1 MSNKIESVKKTLSE
15 KLDISKDVIL
25 EVPKITIIGKE
36 EITIEHHKGII
47 VFEKN
52 IIRVNTKIKVIKIV
66 GENFEIIYIG
76 ESTLSIKGEFISIE
90 YEG

>member
-52 IIRVNTKIKVIKIV
+52 IIRVNTKIKVIKIL
-66 GENFEIIYIG
+66 GENFEITYIG

>member
-1 MSNKIESVKKTLSE
+1 MSNKIENVKRALSE
-15 KLDISKDVIL
+15 KLDISKDIIL
-25 EVPKITIIGKE
+25 EVPKITIIGRE

>member
-1 MSNKIESVKKTLSE
+1 MSNKIENVKRALSE
-15 KLDISKDVIL
+15 KLDISKDIIL

>member
-1 MSNKIESVKKTLSE
+1 MSNKIENVKRTLSE
-15 KLDISKDVIL
+15 KLDISKDIIL

-36 EITIEHHKGII
+36 EITIENHKGII

-52 IIRVNTKIKVIKIV
+52 IIRVNTKIRVIKIV

>member
-1 MSNKIESVKKTLSE
+1 MSNRIENVKRGLSE
-15 KLDISKDVIL
+15 KLDISKDIIL
-25 EVPKITIIGKE
+25 DLPKIIIIGKE
-36 EITIEHHKGII
+36 EITIENHKGII

-52 IIRVNTKIKVIKIV
+52 IIRIKTKINNIKIL
-66 GENFEIIYIG
+66 GEKFEIIYIG

>member
-1 MSNKIESVKKTLSE
+1 MSNKIESVKKALSE
-15 KLDISKDVIL
+15 KLDISKDIIL

-36 EITIEHHKGII
+36 EIIIENHKGII

>member
-1 MSNKIESVKKTLSE
+1 MSNKIDSVKKALSE
-15 KLDISKDVIL
+15 KLDISKDIIL

-36 EITIEHHKGII
+36 EIIIENHKGII

>member
-1 MSNKIESVKKTLSE
+1 MSNKIENVKRVISE
-15 KLDISKDVIL
+15 KLDISKDIIL
-25 EVPKITIIGKE
+25 EVPKIIIIGKE
-36 EITIEHHKGII
+36 EITIENHKGII

-52 IIRVNTKIKVIKIV
+52 IIRVKTKIKTIKIL

>member
-1 MSNKIESVKKTLSE
+1 MSNKIESVKKALSE
-15 KLDISKDVIL
+15 KLDISKDIIL

-36 EITIEHHKGII
+36 EIIIENHKGII

-52 IIRVNTKIKVIKIV
+52 IIRVNTKIKVIKIL
-66 GENFEIIYIG
+66 GENFEITYIG

>member
-1 MSNKIESVKKTLSE
+1 MSNKIENVKRALSE
-15 KLDISKDVIL
+15 KLDISKDIIL

-36 EITIEHHKGII
+36 EISIEHHKGII

>member
-1 MSNKIESVKKTLSE
+1 MSNKIENVKRALSE
-15 KLDISKDVIL
+15 KLDISKDIIL

-52 IIRVNTKIKVIKIV
+52 IIRVNTKIKVIKIA

-90 YEG
+90 YEE

>member
-1 MSNKIESVKKTLSE
+1 MSNKIENVKRVLSE
-15 KLDISKDVIL
+15 KLDISKDIIL

-36 EITIEHHKGII
+36 EIIIENHKGII

-52 IIRVNTKIKVIKIV
+52 IIRVNTKIKIIKII
-66 GENFEIIYIG
+66 GKNFEIIYIG